1 MEVYLIIP
9 GISQQELI
17 QNIRLSETKYKI
29 SVPMSEFTHLDSK
42 GQPSIVDIGEK
53 KISFRKAVAQAT
65 ISIPDNVLEALQKKD
80 FKTKKGS
87 IVQIAIIA
95 GIMGA
100 KKTSELI
107 PLCHP
112 IGLDNCELH
121 IELNPQQ
128 EFIIQCTA
136 SLEAKTGVE
145 MEALTGVSI
154 AALTIYDMC
163 KALSHD
169 IIIKEIKLIEKTG
182 GKNDFKR
189 T

>member
-1 MEVYLIIP
+1 
-9 GISQQELI
+9 
-17 QNIRLSETKYKI
+17 
-29 SVPMSEFTHLDSK
+29 MSEFTHLNTN
-42 GQPSIVDIGEK
+42 GQPAIVDIGSK
-53 KISFRKAVAQAT
+53 KVSLRKAVAQAI
-65 ISIPDNVLEALQKKD
+65 ISLPAPVLEALQQDD

-87 IVQIAIIA
+87 VFQVAIIA

-112 IGLDNCELH
+112 IGLDNCHLQ
-121 IELNPQQ
+121 IELN
-128 EFIIQCTA
+128 EKNDIVIQCTA
-136 SLEAKTGVE
+136 SIEAKTGVE
-145 MEALTGVSI
+145 MEALTGASV

-169 IIIKEIKLIEKTG
+169 IVIKEIKLIEKSG